1 MDQIIDFQ
9 EPEIETINYNSLLK
23 QIESVVSDEKN
34 LIANLANISA
44 ILMSEMKEHWVGFYL
59 KDSDHELVLG
69 PFQGPL
75 ACTRIAFD
83 KGVCGKSWS
92 SGKTIRVADVHAFDG
107 HIACSA
113 ASNSEIVIPIIKN
126 NSFVALL
133 DIDSTG
139 FDRFHDSDQEGLEK
153 ISSFISSLF

>member
-1 MDQIIDFQ
+1 MVQIIDFQ
-9 EPEIETINYNSLLK
+9 GQEIETINYNLLLK
-23 QIESVVSDEKN
+23 QIEAVVSSEKN

-44 ILMSEMKEHWVGFYL
+44 ILMDSLKEHWVGFYL
-59 KDSDHELVLG
+59 KDSEEELVLG

-83 KGVCGKSWS
+83 KGVCGRAWS
-92 SGKTIRVADVHAFDG
+92 LGETMRIADVHKFDG

-113 ASNSEIVIPIIKN
+113 LSNSEIVLPIIKDHKV
-126 NSFVALL
+126 VAVL
-133 DIDSTG
+133 DIDSIE
-139 FDRFHDSDQEGLEK
+139 FDRFQDSDQEGLEK